1 MANVY
6 HLPKRKPNAAQL
18 ELPRAEIIGIRHDL
32 NMALIQA
39 QSGLITAST
48 ADEFAQ
54 VLTDTHRKLA
64 EADAGNSPLSFWCSD
79 Y

>member
-6 HLPKRKPNAAQL
+6 HLPQRKPNAARL
-18 ELPRAEIIGIRHDL
+18 ELPRAEISGILRDL
-32 NMALIQA
+32 NIALMQV
-39 QSGLITAST
+39 QSALITAST

-54 VLTDTHRKLA
+54 VLTDTHGKLA
-64 EADAGNSPLSFWCSD
+64 EADAGNSPLSFWRSD